1 MRFDAHFVILQ
12 SALFAAAL
20 ISELSKHF
28 NTLQD
33 RLSWTTPPACKAK
46 ANADIFQCW
55 PDNSCCSGD
64 DKSRTCNTM
73 WHGRRGSN
81 CACGIREGEFWSK
94 CGQVTWYSCWKVEN
108 VWLNVTKSTA
118 ELKTVNLLKWH
129 CAPMRPSYFI
139 ILLCPIPDNNFT
151 HQAENAAT
159 RLSAYAP
166 C

>member
-1 MRFDAHFVILQ
+1 
-12 SALFAAAL
+12 
-20 ISELSKHF
+20 
-28 NTLQD
+28 
-33 RLSWTTPPACKAK
+33 
-46 ANADIFQCW
+46 
-55 PDNSCCSGD
+55 
-64 DKSRTCNTM
+64 
-73 WHGRRGSN
+73 
-81 CACGIREGEFWSK
+81 
-94 CGQVTWYSCWKVEN
+94 